1 MITAFA
7 AIDEAMLRVV
17 KASIELDAAQYSRGE
32 RLARD
37 GLISAAH
44 KLRKV
49 FLSTEK
55 EIKMNIQEKNT
66 ATPILPSD
74 GVQLING
81 NQYMRDAKGSL
92 VPLELVKPADKLE
105 DETVR
110 KVIGHAFDL
119 SDRITRF
126 RGHTMTDLGEFDAL
140 LAQEYK
146 VKKGGKKGNRTY
158 QTFDG
163 LQKVVVQVQDT
174 VDFGPQ
180 LQQAKNL
187 LDECMNEWAADAR
200 PEIQAII
207 TRAFNTDKEGKV
219 NRSEIFMLLRL
230 DINDARW
237 LEAMRAIR
245 EAMRVSCSKEYVRFY
260 TRNNAEDPWQAISI
274 NIAAV

>member
-17 KASIELDAAQYSRGE
+17 KASKELDAAQYSRGE

-237 LEAMRAIR
+237 QEAMRAIR